1 MSEIDPM
8 VKSLVNG
15 LVNIDKKE
23 SQNGSI
29 DEVATSS
36 KPEDNLESSILR
48 GIFESDAIGSTN
60 IPIKERKK
68 FNPKTGRVE

>member
-15 LVNIDKKE
+15 LVNNEKKE
-23 SQNGSI
+23 SQHGSI

-36 KPEDNLESSILR
+36 KPEDNLKSSILR